1 MEENELSRRDRL
13 EPLVEESPTATGGE
27 DPKYINPPR
36 IQYDIPWI
44 NRNAPQPDPEPESL
58 KPTSS

>member
-13 EPLVEESPTATGGE
+13 EPLVEENHTATGGE

-36 IQYDIPWI
+36 IQYDIP
-44 NRNAPQPDPEPESL
+44 
-58 KPTSS
+58 